1 MKRVAIVILATI
13 ACLFDSGAQSEQ
25 TKHSTYDKARSV
37 YWAEIYPPLASGSA
51 EYSELY
57 CAQKF
62 RKNNP
67 NLTLEHAYPAGWIAG
82 ARKCGTRK
90 ECQDNDEKFGFI
102 EADFQNLFP
111 AGRRANIARSNN
123 LYGELP
129 DSAFRPIANCPL
141 KVDTDA
147 NIAEPRA
154 IVRGNVARAIFYMA
168 VTYDLPI
175 DRTMLPVLLEW
186 HRADPVTKDERRLHD
201 LKGAAQ
207 ETTNDFITGKRNPAK
222 VKFKL
227 CDAVFTGNTVSW
239 KNCED

>member
-1 MKRVAIVILATI
+1 MKRVAIVLLASI
-13 ACLFDSGAQSEQ
+13 ACLFDFGAQAEQ
-25 TKHSTYDKARSV
+25 KTHSTYDKARSV
-37 YWAEIYPPLASGSA
+37 YWAEIYPPLALGFA

-57 CAQKF
+57 CAKKF
-62 RKNNP
+62 RKNNA
-67 NLTLEHAYPAGWIAG
+67 NLTLEHAYPAAWMAA
-82 ARKCGTRK
+82 ARQCGTRK
-90 ECQDNDEKFGFI
+90 ECQDNDPGFGFI

-111 AGRRANIARSNN
+111 ADRKANTARSNN
-123 LYGELP
+123 LYGVLES
-129 DSAFRPIANCPL
+129 SAPQPVPNCPL
-141 KVDTDA
+141 KVDTEA
-147 NIAEPRA
+147 NIADPRA
-154 IVRGNVARAIFYMA
+154 IVRGNVARAIFYMS
-168 VTYDLPI
+168 VIYDLPI
-175 DRTMLPVLLEW
+175 DRTMLPVLLAW